1 MKTSRD
7 GINFLIARETV
18 RLKPYDDKTRKTIT
32 EYIPSATIGIG
43 HLILKDE
50 WNQFKNGIPMD
61 IAMRLLKHDLSRFES
76 AVDKNIKKALNQNQ
90 YDAVVIFVF
99 NIGVTKFLKSSAFKL
114 INNPRA
120 KTNYLTLESAWKA
133 YNKDDGVVK
142 DGLVKRRALEWE
154 LYLMPEGI

>member
-18 RLKPYDDKTRKTIT
+18 RLKPYDDKTGKTIT

-50 WNQFKNGIPMD
+50 WNQFKNGIPAD
-61 IAMRLLKHDLSRFES
+61 VAERLLKHDLLPKES
-76 AVDKNIKKALNQNQ
+76 AVDKYVSKTLNQNQ
-90 YDAVVIFVF
+90 YDALVIFAF
-99 NIGVTKFLKSSAFKL
+99 NIGVNAFKKCSAL
-114 INNPRA
+114 KLVNNPKA
-120 KTNYLTLESAWKA
+120 NTPYQTLEQAWKA
-133 YNKDDGVVK
+133 YNKDDGIIK
-142 DGLVKRRALEWE
+142 DGLIKRRAIEWE